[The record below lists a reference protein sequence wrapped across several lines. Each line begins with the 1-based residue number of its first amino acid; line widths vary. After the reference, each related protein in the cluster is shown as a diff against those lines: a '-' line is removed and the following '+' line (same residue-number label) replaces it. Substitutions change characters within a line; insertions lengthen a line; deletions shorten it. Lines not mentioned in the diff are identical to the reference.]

1 MAEAD
6 WWNIVCNGGS
16 DWWNTGCKAWA
27 DWWNIESV
35 RLGLIGGTQGLYG

>member
-16 DWWNTGCKAWA
+16 DWWN
-27 DWWNIESV
+27 IESL
-35 RLGLIGGTQGLYG
+35 RLGLIGGT